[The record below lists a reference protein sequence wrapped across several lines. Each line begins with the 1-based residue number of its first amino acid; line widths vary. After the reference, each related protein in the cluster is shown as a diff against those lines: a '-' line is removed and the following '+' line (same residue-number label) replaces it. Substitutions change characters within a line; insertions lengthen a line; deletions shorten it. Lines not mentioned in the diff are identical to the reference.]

1 MFIWEGALIRFN
13 VPCIQVDSTIILQ
26 VCFYF
31 YIFFFKTESKT
42 LMQMLTDKCMD
53 RQRNIQKGECLNI
66 LVLQMKFYKIF

>member
-1 MFIWEGALIRFN
+1 MYTGGQHHNITSLFLF
-13 VPCIQVDSTIILQ
+13 L
-26 VCFYF
+26 Y
-31 YIFFFKTESKT
+31 FFFKTESKT